1 MSKTGWIFP
10 GQASQKVGMGK
21 DIFDNSSIAK
31 EYFDLAEKIMGCNIK
46 SIIFDGPEEKLK
58 RTEYTQPAIYIISVL
73 IGSILIKKGI
83 RPDYLAGHSLGEY
96 SALTIGGSF
105 DFETGLLLVK
115 TRSENMA
122 KASLLEK
129 GKMAAIIGMDIK
141 QLDIICSSYNSSKKA
156 VIANYNAP
164 GQLVISGNEK
174 AVEDIMQIAKKN
186 GARLTVELKVSG
198 AFHSPLMSP
207 AREQLAEL
215 INSLEISDTICP
227 LFSNVDAKPIMKS
240 EEIKNSLIK
249 QLESPVQWTNSVL
262 GMKNLGVNSFIE
274 IGPGSVLKGLNK
286 RIDKSLT
293 TQCVG
298 TYEQLEKLI
307 V

>member
-1 MSKTGWIFP
+1 
-10 GQASQKVGMGK
+10 
-21 DIFDNSSIAK
+21 
-31 EYFDLAEKIMGCNIK
+31 
-46 SIIFDGPEEKLK
+46 
-58 RTEYTQPAIYIISVL
+58 
-73 IGSILIKKGI
+73 
-83 RPDYLAGHSLGEY
+83 
-96 SALTIGGSF
+96 
-105 DFETGLLLVK
+105 
-115 TRSENMA
+115 MA

-129 GKMAAIIGMDIK
+129 GKMAAIIGMDIE
-141 QLDIICSSYNSSKKA
+141 QLEIICSSYSSSKKA

-215 INSLEISDTICP
+215 INSLEISDTIFP

-249 QLESPVQWTNSVL
+249 QLESPVQWINSVL

-293 TQCVG
+293 TQCIG
-298 TYEQLEKLI
+298 TYEELEKVI